1 MIILGKRHFFSDME
15 LSILKEQFDSIDFVG
30 YNNVEPQQVI
40 EQIEKLISDQN
51 KSIILLNTKAPIPD
65 ALLSHLTNLES
76 KNIRYLTTETF
87 LEHYLHKCYI
97 PEDHTSAAFLE
108 EIRPYSKWQYLLKRA
123 FDIISVIVLGAI
135 SSPFMIYAAYRIKK
149 ESPNGPILFKQDR
162 VGRNNEEFTCIK
174 FRSMIP
180 DAEADG
186 AKFASEN
193 DPRIFKWGE
202 TMRKTRIDEL
212 PQLWNVLKG
221 EMHLVGPRPERK
233 FWINQFKKE
242 IPYYNQRHIVAPG
255 ITGWAQVN
263 YPYGANAEDARQKLM
278 YDLYYIKHWSPWLEI
293 QTMLKTIIVVIGK
306 KGI

>member
-1 MIILGKRHFFSDME
+1 VIILGKRHFFSDME
-15 LSILKEQFDSIDFVG
+15 LSTLKEQFNSIDFVS
-30 YNNVEPQQVI
+30 YDNVEPQQAI

-65 ALLSHLTNLES
+65 ALLNHLTNLES

-108 EIRPYSKWQYLLKRA
+108 EIRPYTKWQYLLKRA
-123 FDIISVIVLGAI
+123 FDISSVIVLGAI

-149 ESPNGPILFKQDR
+149 ESPGKVLFSQAR
-162 VGRNNEEFTCIK
+162 VGKGGKLFTCYK
-174 FRSMIP
+174 FRSMHENSYHDP
-180 DAEADG
+180 YT
-186 AKFASEN
+186 KEN
-193 DPRIFKWGE
+193 DTRIFPWGLK
-202 TMRKTRIDEL
+202 MRKYRIDEL

-221 EMHLVGPRPERK
+221 DMHLLGPRAE
-233 FWINQFKKE
+233 WNILVENYEKE

-278 YDLYYIKHWSPWLEI
+278 YDLYYIKYWNFWLE
-293 QTMLKTIIVVIGK
+293 LKTAWKTMAVMVGA
-306 KGI
+306 KGR